1 MIEKQRRAVILPL
14 LPDMPASQL
23 DEILRVFREG
33 RVAAVPTESFYA
45 LAANPFDVRAVQR
58 IRAMKGRPET
68 QPLPIM
74 IADRAQLGA
83 LVAGVSAPAALL
95 IEAFWPG
102 PLTLTFRASSL
113 VPEVVTGGTGTV
125 GVRQSPYVSL
135 LPLLH
140 RVGPLTATSANRSG
154 QPPED
159 TAGAVYAVFGEEL
172 DLILDGG
179 RTAGGLPS
187 TLVET
192 AGPLRLLREGP
203 ISRAQLDAA
212 LRPRGFALEG

>member
-1 MIEKQRRAVILPL
+1 
-14 LPDMPASQL
+14 MPASLL
-23 DEILRVFREG
+23 DEILRVFRG
-33 RVAAVPTESFYA
+33 GGVAAVPTESFYA
-45 LAANPFDVRAVQR
+45 LAARSFDVRAVQR
-58 IRAMKGRPET
+58 VRAMKGRPDN

-74 IADRAQLGA
+74 IADRAQLDA

-102 PLTLTFRASSL
+102 PLTLTFRAASL
-113 VPEVVTGGTGTV
+113 VPEAVTGGTGTV
-125 GVRQSPYVSL
+125 GVRQSPHVL
-135 LPLLH
+135 LAPLLH

-159 TAGAVYAVFGEEL
+159 TAAGVDAVFGEEL

-179 RTAGGLPS
+179 QTAGGLPS